1 VPDRLRPTGQVSV
14 TGSRVDGGRRVALGA
29 FLSTSIMVLAGPAS
43 AETLESAMAR
53 AYVGNPSLNAQRAS
67 TRATDENV
75 PRALSGYR
83 PRVNATADVGAQYT
97 ETETP
102 ARPNRAA
109 GTVTP
114 HQTTVTRTA
123 PRGVGVTVDQTLFNG
138 FRTYNSVQQA
148 ESLVLG
154 SRETLRSTE
163 QDVLFNGVTA
173 YMDVLRDTANLNLQR
188 NNVEVLEEQLRQ
200 TRDRFN
206 VGEVTRTDV
215 AQAESRLA
223 LGRSQVSAAES
234 NLRASIA
241 RFRQVVGVEP
251 RSLAPGRPLD
261 RLVPRNLEDA
271 IYTGLH
277 EHPSIHAA
285 LHALDAAELQVKI
298 TEGELYPSVG
308 VRGSAAQRYDNTLP
322 GDERFSASVVATLN
336 VPIYEGGE
344 VYARVRQAKETAGQ
358 RRIEADV
365 ARDLVRANVV
375 TAWGQ
380 LEAAK
385 AQIIASQAQ
394 VQAAETALTGVRE
407 EARVG
412 QRTTLDV
419 LNAQQELLVAR
430 VNLITA
436 QRDRVVFS
444 YAVVRAMGRLTTKA
458 LSLNVAQYSAKQH
471 FDQVKDLWY
480 GVRTPDGR

>member
-1 VPDRLRPTGQVSV
+1 
-14 TGSRVDGGRRVALGA
+14 
-29 FLSTSIMVLAGPAS
+29 M
-43 AETLESAMAR
+43 
-53 AYVGNPSLNAQRAS
+53 
-67 TRATDENV
+67 
-75 PRALSGYR
+75 
-83 PRVNATADVGAQYT
+83 
-97 ETETP
+97 
-102 ARPNRAA
+102 
-109 GTVTP
+109 
-114 HQTTVTRTA
+114 
-123 PRGVGVTVDQTLFNG
+123 LFNG
-138 FRTYNSVQQA
+138 A
-148 ESLVLG
+148 
-154 SRETLRSTE
+154 
-163 QDVLFNGVTA
+163 TA

-215 AQAESRLA
+215 AQAEARLA
-223 LGRSQVSAAES
+223 QGRSQVSAAEFEPAGEHRPVPAGRRRRAAPARARAPARPAGS
-234 NLRASIA
+234 DVGRERDLRRAPRAPLDPRRPARARCRGSRRSRSPRAS
-241 RFRQVVGVEP
+241 
-251 RSLAPGRPLD
+251 STRPS
-261 RLVPRNLEDA
+261 
-271 IYTGLH
+271 GC
-277 EHPSIHAA
+277 
-285 LHALDAAELQVKI
+285 
-298 TEGELYPSVG
+298 
-308 VRGSAAQRYDNTLP
+308 RGSAQQRWDSTLP
-322 GDERFSASVVATLN
+322 GDERFVGSAVATLT

-358 RRIEADV
+358 RRIEADI

-394 VQAAETALTGVRE
+394 VQAAEVALTGVRE

-419 LNAQQELLVAR
+419 LNAQQELLTAR

-436 QRDRVVFS
+436 QRDRVVVS
-444 YAVVRAMGRLTTKA
+444 YAVVRAMGRLTTKLLA
-458 LSLNVAQYSAKQH
+458 LNVAQYRAKEH

>member
-1 VPDRLRPTGQVSV
+1 ML
-14 TGSRVDGGRRVALGA
+14 VAMTIA
-29 FLSTSIMVLAGPAS
+29 TSPLPVS

-53 AYVGNPSLNAQRAS
+53 AYLGNPSLNAQRAS

-83 PRVNATADVGAQYT
+83 PRVNATADVGAQFS
-97 ETETP
+97 EFESP
-102 ARPNRAA
+102 ARPNRATR
-109 GTVTP
+109 TVTP
-114 HQTTVTRTA
+114 NTTTVTRTA

-154 SRETLRSTE
+154 SRETLRLTE
-163 QDVLFNGVTA
+163 EEVLFAGATA
-173 YMDVLRDTANLNLQR
+173 YMDVLRDTAALNLRR

-215 AQAESRLA
+215 AQAEARLA
-223 LGRSQVSAAES
+223 LARSEVSVAES
-234 NLRASIA
+234 NLRGSIA

-251 RSLAPGRPLD
+251 RQLAPGRPLD
-261 RLVPRNLEDA
+261 RLVPMTLENA
-271 IYTGLH
+271 IFAGLH
-277 EHPSIHAA
+277 EHPSIHSA
-285 LHALDAAELQVKI
+285 LHALDAAEAQVKI
-298 TEGELYPSVG
+298 TEGELYPSIG
-308 VRGSAAQRYDNTLP
+308 VRGSAQQRWDNTVP
-322 GDERFSASVVATLN
+322 GDERFVGSAVATLT

-358 RRIEADV
+358 RRIEVDI
-365 ARDLVRANVV
+365 ARDVVRRDVI
-375 TAWGQ
+375 TTWGQ

-385 AQIIASQAQ
+385 AQIISSQAQ
-394 VQAAETALTGVRE
+394 VQAAEVALTGVRE

-419 LNAQQELLVAR
+419 LNAQQELLSAR
-430 VNLITA
+430 VQLITA

-444 YAVVRAMGRLTTKA
+444 YDVVRRMGRLTTKLLA
-458 LSLNVAQYSAKQH
+458 LNVAQYRAKEH